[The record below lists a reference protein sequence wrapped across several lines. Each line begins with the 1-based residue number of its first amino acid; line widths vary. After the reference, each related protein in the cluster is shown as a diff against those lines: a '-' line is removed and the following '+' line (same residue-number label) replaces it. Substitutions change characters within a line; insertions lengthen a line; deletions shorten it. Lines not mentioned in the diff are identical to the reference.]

1 MADKKRNDIDDII
14 ADVKQL
20 LDEEPV
26 SPEENYSEWLYQQ
39 GRQGETFV
47 QVPEES
53 PRSRRTDKKKKKR
66 RGWKWLLGLFLA
78 FVVFCLAM
86 WFVFARQPVAET
98 TNGDRKPGVSTILL
112 AGTDAGGMR
121 SDTMM
126 LLNVDQVKG
135 EMSLISLPRDTYV
148 SGYSVPKLNSAIGA
162 GGIEELMERVTGLI
176 GYRPDG
182 YVLVDLDGFV
192 SVVDAVGGIKFNV
205 PQDMYYHDPVQD
217 LLIDL
222 KAGEQKLKGKDA
234 MGLVRYRSGYAQ
246 ADLKRVE
253 VQRDFIKA
261 AMEQIISVK
270 NLPKVPAMMSVV
282 LANVDTDMGMDHF
295 VWLAKAM
302 LVCDKE
308 SIRMETMPGYTK
320 TIKGG
325 SYYIIDKTAAMQLL
339 NECCNPYKADL
350 TAEDLQ

>member
-1 MADKKRNDIDDII
+1 MANNKKNDIDEII
-14 ADVKQL
+14 ADVKEL
-20 LDEEPV
+20 LEEKPV
-26 SPEENYSEWLYQQ
+26 SPEDDYSEWLY
-39 GRQGETFV
+39 RQGGQEDSNAENPV
-47 QVPEES
+47 
-53 PRSRRTDKKKKKR
+53 RSRKRKKRKR
-66 RGWKWLLGLFLA
+66 RGLKWLLGILLA
-78 FVVFCLAM
+78 FVLFCLAM
-86 WFVFARQPVAET
+86 WFIFARQPVADET
-98 TNGDRKPGVSTILL
+98 LGDRKAGVSTILL

-126 LLNVDQVKG
+126 LLNVNQVSG

-162 GGIEELMERVTGLI
+162 GGMEELMERVTGLI

-253 VQRDFIKA
+253 VQREFIKA
-261 AMEQIISVK
+261 AMEQIVRVK
-270 NLPKVPAMMSVV
+270 NLPKVPAMMSIVM
-282 LANVDTDMGMDHF
+282 ANVDTDMGMDNF
-295 VWLAKAM
+295 VWLAKAV

-308 SIRMETMPGYTK
+308 NIRMETMPGYTK
-320 TIKGG
+320 SIKGG
-325 SYYIIDKTAAMQLL
+325 SYFVIDKTAAAELL
-339 NECCNPYKADL
+339 NECCNPYETDL
-350 TAEDLQ
+350 TPEAMQ